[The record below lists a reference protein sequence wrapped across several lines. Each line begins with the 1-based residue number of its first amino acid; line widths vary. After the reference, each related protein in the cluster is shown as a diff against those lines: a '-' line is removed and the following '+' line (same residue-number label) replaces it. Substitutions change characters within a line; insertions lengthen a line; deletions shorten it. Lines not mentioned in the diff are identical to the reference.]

1 MSKQLVIVE
10 SPTKAKTISRF
21 LGKDY
26 KIMSSY
32 GHIRDLPEKEL
43 GVDIQHNF
51 QPKYVVSRDK
61 KPIVDELKKAAQK
74 AELVYFATD
83 EDREGEAISWHLLN
97 LLSNGQPLNYRRI
110 AFHEIT
116 QQAVLHALEHPREID
131 LNLVDAQQAR
141 RVLDRLVGYKLS
153 PFLWKKVSKGLSAG
167 RVQSVAVRLIVERER
182 EIKAFQPQEYWSL
195 KALLQADQAT
205 IEASLFKIGEHKLD
219 KLELKSAEQVDKI
232 VADLKTAH
240 YLVEAINQKQ
250 TTKKAPAPFTT
261 SSLQQEAHNKLG
273 FSAKQTMYIAQALY
287 EGVKVDKEQVGL
299 ITYMRTDSVN
309 LADSFI
315 EQAREYINQQLGA
328 DYLPAQPVKY
338 KAKSKNAQEAHEAI
352 RPTDIYK
359 TPEQVKPFLD
369 DKQYK
374 LYTLIWQRALAC
386 QIKPAQINSTTVE
399 IKADQYGFKAI
410 GSTIKFD
417 GWLKIYPAKV
427 KDSLL
432 PSLTKGQEL
441 KLNKLEPKQS
451 FTEPPPRYNDASLVK
466 KLEELEIGRP
476 STYAPIIST
485 IQQRNYIKREQG
497 RFVPQDIAFV
507 VIDLLKDHFP
517 QIVDYQFTA
526 KMEEKL
532 DQIAQGKIKWMPVIA
547 EFYQPFQDNLEKKYK
562 EINKS
567 DLTEESSDEIC
578 DKCGRPMIIKTS
590 RYGRFLACSGFPNC
604 RNTKSLDE
612 KGQAVDKAAHSS
624 AQPQLTDLKCDKCG
638 SPMLIRQGR
647 FGKFYAC
654 SNFPKCKNTKPLDQD
669 TGITCPQCGQ
679 GTIVAK
685 KTKTRRTFYAC
696 SNYPQ
701 CKFALWAKPTGEKC
715 PQCGS
720 LLINAGKGK
729 VKCSNQDCNYVSTQS
744 STDTT

>member
-32 GHIRDLPEKEL
+32 GHVRDLPAKEL
-43 GVDIQHNF
+43 GVDIKNNF
-51 QPKYVVSRDK
+51 QPKYVVSKDK

-74 AELVYFATD
+74 ADLVYFATD

-97 LLSNGQPLNYRRI
+97 LLSAKGEIKHHRI

-116 QQAVLHALEHPREID
+116 KQAVLRALEQPRKID
-131 LNLVDAQQAR
+131 LNLVNAQQAR

-182 EIKAFQPQEYWSL
+182 EIKAFQPEEYWNL
-195 KALLQADQAT
+195 KAFLLAGKQK
-205 IEASLFKIGEHKLD
+205 IESILFKIDGRQLD
-219 KLELKSAEQVDKI
+219 KLSLKSETQINEILADLKSAKYTVQSVI
-232 VADLKTAH
+232 H
-240 YLVEAINQKQ
+240 KQ
-250 TTKKAPAPFTT
+250 SSKKAPAPFTT
-261 SSLQQEAHNKLG
+261 SSLQQAAHNQLG
-273 FSAKQTMYIAQALY
+273 FSAKQTMYVAQALY
-287 EGVKVDKEQVGL
+287 EGVKIGQEQVGL

-315 EQAREYINQQLGA
+315 GQARDYIKQHLGTE
-328 DYLPAQPVKY
+328 YLPAQPVKY
-338 KAKSKNAQEAHEAI
+338 KAKTKSAQEAHEAI
-352 RPTDIYK
+352 RPTDINK
-359 TPEQVKPFLD
+359 TPEQVKAFLD

-386 QIKPAQINSTTVE
+386 QLKPALINSTTVE
-399 IKADQYGFKAI
+399 IAASRYSFKAT

-417 GWLKIYPAKV
+417 GWLKVYPAKV
-427 KDSLL
+427 KNNLL
-432 PSLTKGQEL
+432 PPLTKGQL
-441 KLNKLEPKQS
+441 LALGKLEPKQS

-485 IQQRNYIKREQG
+485 IQQRNYIKRDAG

-507 VIDLLKDHFP
+507 VIDLLKQHFP

-526 KMEEKL
+526 KMEEQL
-532 DQIAQGKIKWMPVIA
+532 DKIAQGEIEWVPVIA
-547 EFYQPFQDNLEKKYK
+547 EFYGPFEKNLEQKYK
-562 EINKS
+562 EINKK
-567 DLTEESSDEIC
+567 DLIEQTTDEIC
-578 DKCGRPMIIKTS
+578 EKCGRPMVIKTS

-604 RNTKSLDE
+604 RNTKPLDE
-612 KGQAVDKAAHSS
+612 NGQVIEKKQASQVE
-624 AQPQLTDLKCDKCG
+624 PQLTDLKCDKCG
-638 SPMLIRQGR
+638 SPMVIRQGR
-647 FGKFYAC
+647 YGKFYAC

-701 CKFALWAKPTGEKC
+701 CKFALWARPTGEKC

-720 LLINAGKGK
+720 LLVNAGKGK
-729 VKCSNQDCNYVSTQS
+729 VKCSNKDCTYTKEEKE
-744 STDTT
+744 